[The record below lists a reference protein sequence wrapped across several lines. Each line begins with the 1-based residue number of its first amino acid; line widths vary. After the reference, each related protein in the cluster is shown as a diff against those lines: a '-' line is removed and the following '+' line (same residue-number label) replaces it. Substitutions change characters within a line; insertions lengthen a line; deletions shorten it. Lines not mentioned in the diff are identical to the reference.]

1 MYIRKRWIA
10 TLPYMALARAQR
22 AMLSTF
28 QCAHW
33 RGISKLGTYCL
44 RIFKSR
50 DLTVDNCNVSLIY

>member
-1 MYIRKRWIA
+1 MYIRKRSTA

-22 AMLSTF
+22 AMFSTF
-28 QCAHW
+28 QW
-33 RGISKLGTYCL
+33 RAISKLGTYCL